1 MMYNHVNLLQ
11 TWKQDF
17 IMFGNELMFV
27 FADQRQYYYVENINI
42 HTKLSYTICKHNNGP
57 EYL

>member
-1 MMYNHVNLLQ
+1 
-11 TWKQDF
+11 
-17 IMFGNELMFV
+17 MFGNELLFV

-42 HTKLSYTICKHNNGP
+42 HTKLSYTICKYNNGP